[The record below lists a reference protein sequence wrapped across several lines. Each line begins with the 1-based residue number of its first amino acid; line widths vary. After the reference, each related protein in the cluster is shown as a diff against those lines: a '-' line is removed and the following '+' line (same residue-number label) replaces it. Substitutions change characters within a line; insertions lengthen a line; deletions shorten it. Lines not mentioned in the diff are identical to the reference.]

1 MKNELKRSGE
11 LTSAVKMATSGLRI
25 LARTFSTS
33 ARCNKLVQTPV
44 QVYGLTGS
52 YASALYSA
60 ASKEKS
66 LDSVEKDLK
75 SVKQL
80 WEKDTKFRDF
90 FADPTE
96 NANRKKTAFQSVVKK
111 NSYSKVTQNLFDTM
125 ADNGR
130 LSKLT
135 DVINLYLELMSAHRG
150 EVICKVTTA
159 KALDANTDKE
169 LKGILEGFL
178 QQGQKLYLQTEVDP
192 SLVGGMTVTIGD
204 KFIDMSLKSKIKLY
218 TDILK
223 SASI

>member
-1 MKNELKRSGE
+1 
-11 LTSAVKMATSGLRI
+11 MATSGFGI

-33 ARCNKLVQTPV
+33 ARCHKLVQTPI
-44 QVYGLTGS
+44 QVYGLSGS

-60 ASKEKS
+60 ASKES
-66 LDSVEKDLK
+66 ALESVEKDLK

-96 NANRKKTAFQSVVKK
+96 NARRKKTVFQTVVKK

-125 ADNGR
+125 AENGR

-135 DVINLYLELMSAHRG
+135 EVINLYIELMSAHRG

-159 KALDANTDKE
+159 KALDASTNKE
-169 LKGILEGFL
+169 LNGILQGFL
-178 QQGQKLYLQTEVDP
+178 KKGQKLYLETEVDP

-223 SASI
+223 SASV

>member
-1 MKNELKRSGE
+1 M
-11 LTSAVKMATSGLRI
+11 
-25 LARTFSTS
+25 
-33 ARCNKLVQTPV
+33 
-44 QVYGLTGS
+44 
-52 YASALYSA
+52 
-60 ASKEKS
+60 
-66 LDSVEKDLK
+66 EKDLK

>member
-1 MKNELKRSGE
+1 
-11 LTSAVKMATSGLRI
+11 MATSGLGI
-25 LARTFSTS
+25 LARSFSTT

-44 QVYGLTGS
+44 QVYGLAGS

-80 WEKDTKFRDF
+80 WEKDTKFKDF

-96 NANRKKTAFQSVVKK
+96 NARRKKAAFQSVVKK
-111 NSYSKVTQNLFDTM
+111 NGYSKVTQNLVDTM

-130 LSKLT
+130 LTKLT
-135 DVINLYLELMSAHRG
+135 DVINLYLEIMSAHRG
-150 EVICKVTTA
+150 EVICKVTVA
-159 KALDANTDKE
+159 KALDANTSKQ
-169 LKGILEGFL
+169 LQTILEGFL
-178 QQGQKLYLQTEVDP
+178 AKGQKLYLQTEVDP

-223 SASI
+223 SAAI

>member
-1 MKNELKRSGE
+1 
-11 LTSAVKMATSGLRI
+11 
-25 LARTFSTS
+25 
-33 ARCNKLVQTPV
+33 
-44 QVYGLTGS
+44 
-52 YASALYSA
+52 
-60 ASKEKS
+60 
-66 LDSVEKDLK
+66 
-75 SVKQL
+75 
-80 WEKDTKFRDF
+80 
-90 FADPTE
+90 
-96 NANRKKTAFQSVVKK
+96 
-111 NSYSKVTQNLFDTM
+111 M

-204 KFIDMSLKSKIKLY
+204 KFVDMSLKSKIKLY

-223 SASI
+223 STSI